1 MKKIGILFGHEASF
15 PQAFIERVNSKAE
28 DGISAEPVKIDKV
41 ILGKASDYALI
52 IDRMSWE
59 VPFYQGYLKS
69 VALNGTSV
77 INNPFRSVA
86 DEKFF
91 NNSLAV
97 KNGINVPKTVL
108 LPSNQHPPYTNSN
121 SFSNLAY
128 PLDWKSIFEYVGFP
142 AFLKPFSGSG
152 DKDVYRVE
160 NEDQFFTAYNETG
173 QFVMML
179 QEAIEYTDYFRCY
192 CIDRKEVRIMQ
203 YDPKQPHQLRYSKNP
218 LPKAE
223 KLMKKLH
230 KDVLTINNELGYD
243 FNAIEYAIKD
253 GIPYAIDF
261 YNPAPEADI
270 KLLGDDNF
278 EWLVESSA
286 NMAIKRAKA
295 KKTHSNIL
303 TWGSFVEGSVNAK

>member
-1 MKKIGILFGHEASF
+1 MKNIGILYGNEKSF
-15 PQAFIERVNSKAE
+15 PEALIERINSKTDESITA
-28 DGISAEPVKIDKV
+28 GPVLIDKV
-41 ILGKASDYALI
+41 ILGEPVSYSLI

-69 VALNGTSV
+69 AAINGTSV
-77 INNPFRSVA
+77 INNPFRSAA

-108 LPSNQHPPYTNSN
+108 LPSNQHPPYTNSQ
-121 SFSNLAY
+121 SFVNLAY

-142 AFLKPFSGSG
+142 AFLKPFAGSG
-152 DKDVYRVE
+152 EKNVYRVE
-160 NEDQFFTAYNETG
+160 NEEEFFNAYNETG
-173 QFVMML
+173 QLVMML
-179 QEAIEYTDYFRCY
+179 QEAIEYSDYFRCY
-192 CIDRKEVRIMQ
+192 CIDRKDVRIMQ
-203 YDPKQPHQLRYSKNP
+203 YNPTQPHQLRYSKTP

-223 KLMKKLH
+223 KLMKKIHNETL
-230 KDVLTINNELGYD
+230 KINKALGYD
-243 FNAIEYAIKD
+243 FNAIEYAVKD

-286 NMAIKRAKA
+286 KMAIKRVKA
-295 KKTHSNIL
+295 LKNDSNIL
-303 TWGSFVEGSVNAK
+303 TWGEFAESSVMGK

>member
-1 MKKIGILFGHEASF
+1 MKKIGILYGNEKSF
-15 PQAFIERVNSKAE
+15 PDALIEKINAKK
-28 DGISAEPVKIDKV
+28 DDTISAEPVIIDKI
-41 ILGKASDYALI
+41 ILGEAADYSLI

-69 VALNGTSV
+69 AALNGTSV

-97 KNGINVPKTVL
+97 KIGINVPRTVL
-108 LPSNQHPPYTNSN
+108 LPSNQHPPYTNSH
-121 SFSNLAY
+121 SFVNLAY
-128 PLDWKSIFEYVGFP
+128 PLDWKKIFEFVGFP

-152 DKDVYRVE
+152 EKNVYRVE
-160 NEDQFFTAYNETG
+160 NEDEFFSAYNETG
-173 QFVMML
+173 QLVMML
-179 QEAIEYTDYFRCY
+179 QEEIEYSDYFRCY
-192 CIDRKEVRIMQ
+192 CIDRKDVRIMQ
-203 YDPKQPHQLRYSKNP
+203 YDPTQPHQLRYTKTP

-223 KLMKKLH
+223 KLMKKIHNETL
-230 KDVLTINNELGYD
+230 KINKALGYD

-286 NMAIKRAKA
+286 KMAVKRVKA
-295 KKTHSNIL
+295 MKNDNIL
-303 TWGSFVEGSVNAK
+303 TWGEFVENSALGK